1 MKLLRKLKHL
11 LLDPSGK
18 RKKLLENS
26 EVFCMAPWIQ
36 LHAQTNGKVAP
47 CCMSSFNSENPI
59 GDLNQDPELSSSW
72 NSPNMKQLRLDML
85 NGRKNSLCINCYKY
99 QDLGRNSE
107 RHHYNRDF
115 QQYYSRVENTNKDGS
130 INDFSIPILD
140 IRFSNKCNYKCRIC
154 NSEYSTLWYDEEV
167 KLGRQ
172 INPANKEIKVA
183 HDEIKFWESFK
194 TLLPSVKR
202 IHFAGGEPLF
212 MDEHYATLEYLIEI
226 GNTDVNLT
234 YNTNFSTLR
243 YKRYNVID
251 LWKKFRQ
258 VDIWASLDGM
268 ENRGDYQRKG
278 QKWNEIED
286 NIRTIQKECTNI
298 YFGVNVTVS
307 IFNIFHVPDFFKH
320 MIEQKFVSPE
330 RMNLYPLLGP
340 DHFCVDNL
348 SPHLKKKAT
357 TLYTEF
363 EDNYLNKISKSE
375 NIKNHCRAIITLMNN
390 RDRNLKKEFVAEI
403 NAVDTLRGE
412 VFAATFPELKSL
424 MEE

>member
-1 MKLLRKLKHL
+1 MKLVRKIKHL
-11 LLDPSGK
+11 LLDPTGK

-47 CCMSSFNSENPI
+47 CCMSSFNPENPI
-59 GDLNQDPELSSSW
+59 GDLNQDPDLSNSW
-72 NSPNMKQLRLDML
+72 NSSNMKQLRLDML
-85 NGRKNSLCINCYKY
+85 NGRKNSLCFNCYKY

-115 QQYYSRVENTNKDGS
+115 QHYYSRVEHTNKDGS
-130 INDFSIPILD
+130 INDLAIPILD

-172 INPANKEIKVA
+172 INPVNKEIKVA
-183 HDEIKFWESFK
+183 QDEVKFWESFK
-194 TLLPSVKR
+194 ALLPTVKR
-202 IHFAGGEPLF
+202 LHFAGGEPLF

-243 YKRYNVID
+243 YKRYNVIE

-268 ENRGDYQRKG
+268 GEKGDYQRKG
-278 QKWNEIED
+278 QKWNEVEE
-286 NIRTIQKECTNI
+286 NIRTIQRECSNI
-298 YFGVNVTVS
+298 FFGVNVTVS

-320 MIEQKFVSPE
+320 MVEQKFVSPD
-330 RMNLYPLLGP
+330 RMNLYPLFGP
-340 DHFCVDNL
+340 NHFCVDTL
-348 SPHLKKKAT
+348 PKELKEKAT
-357 TLYTEF
+357 VLYADF
-363 EDNYLNKISKSE
+363 ELNYLNKLSKSE
-375 NIKNHCRAIITLMNN
+375 NIKNHCKSVSTLMNSN
-390 RDRNLKKEFVAEI
+390 ERNLAGEFNHTI
-403 NAVDTLRGE
+403 KSVDTIRGE
-412 VFAATFPELKSL
+412 DFSQVFPELTSMIK
-424 MEE
+424 